1 MWPIQT
7 ITLLLCLTD
16 DEQLFA
22 QCIPAP
28 SDLPVIE
35 VAAPDAQDDPTT
47 LELDLAVIGD
57 L

>member
-22 QCIPAP
+22 QAIPPVDALPAVECLAP
-28 SDLPVIE
+28 EPNVE
-35 VAAPDAQDDPTT
+35 EDALTIM
-47 LELDLAVIGD
+47 VV
-57 L
+57 